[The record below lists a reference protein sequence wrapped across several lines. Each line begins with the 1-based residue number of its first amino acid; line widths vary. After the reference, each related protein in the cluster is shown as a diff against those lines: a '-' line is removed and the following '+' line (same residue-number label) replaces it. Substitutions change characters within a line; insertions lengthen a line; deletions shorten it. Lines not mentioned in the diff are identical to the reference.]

1 MAITRAQQFR
11 QMLIKGGIANPDG
24 RRGFGGGADMGTV
37 GDSKGNVGP
46 GKGGYQGGGDG
57 KGGKAGGEGD
67 GPVDKSSNLQNVN
80 HMIAMGLD
88 VPQGPINLKPRE
100 IELQNFL
107 DRRNKVNL
115 FGLSKFFTGPLQKV
129 SDFNAS
135 INRPFFKK
143 VNRADANS
151 QDEIAW
157 IEGTNVWGK
166 PGWIKGKADYIVFER
181 NDYWLVVDREE
192 LYDHVVKKVKENGV
206 QKGRGI
212 YKVYQRADRDWE
224 TM

>member
-1 MAITRAQQFR
+1 MNWFR
-11 QMLIKGGIANPDG
+11 EQAKIVEKNFA
-24 RRGFGGGADMGTV
+24 
-37 GDSKGNVGP
+37 K
-46 GKGGYQGGGDG
+46 
-57 KGGKAGGEGD
+57 
-67 GPVDKSSNLQNVN
+67 
-80 HMIAMGLD
+80 
-88 VPQGPINLKPRE
+88 NLKE
-100 IELQNFL
+100 VEWANDEQDMFEHW
-107 DRRNKVNL
+107 DVKGL
-115 FGLSKFFTGPLQKV
+115 FKGEVLKFDVKGK
-129 SDFNAS
+129 
-135 INRPFFKK
+135 KK

-212 YKVYQRADRDWE
+212 YKVYQRAGRQDKI
-224 TM
+224 TMVPFDNIEKLINIHKVQK